1 MKQKSFSKKNENS
14 PRQKF
19 PKYSYENKNSYRI
32 HLILRFEAEICPI
45 ESDIITQTKNVPLIR
60 PLLIRQTIVAF
71 ITAKGGNK
79 YRQVNQTDFTG
90 EGSNNKPHVETSLSK
105 IQTRVYARVRTCSGI
120 HTRVYRSVIDRIA
133 LKSITIP
140 PRPFDN
146 EANAVHDL
154 VHEPL
159 HEEDSRQ
166 SNDTTVSAAFV
177 LDLACICPLDIH
189 TVGYTRPFHIAV
201 SRVRVYA
208 RIRVHEAAKWVTC
221 TLDSCRPVS
230 NRRNNL
236 PLYGRG

>member
-1 MKQKSFSKKNENS
+1 MPDRIWYNYPNEERPVNTSIINSANNRRVYYSKGWKQISTSKSNRF
-14 PRQKF
+14 
-19 PKYSYENKNSYRI
+19 YR
-32 HLILRFEAEICPI
+32 
-45 ESDIITQTKNVPLIR
+45 
-60 PLLIRQTIVAF
+60 
-71 ITAKGGNK
+71 GGG
-79 YRQVNQTDFTG
+79 R
-90 EGSNNKPHVETSLSK
+90 SNNKPHVETSLSK
-105 IQTRVYARVRTCSGI
+105 IQTRVYARVRTYSGI

>member
-1 MKQKSFSKKNENS
+1 MQ
-14 PRQKF
+14 QV
-19 PKYSYENKNSYRI
+19 YSSIYTYTYI
-32 HLILRFEAEICPI
+32 
-45 ESDIITQTKNVPLIR
+45 
-60 PLLIRQTIVAF
+60 
-71 ITAKGGNK
+71 
-79 YRQVNQTDFTG
+79 Y
-90 EGSNNKPHVETSLSK
+90 
-105 IQTRVYARVRTCSGI
+105 
-120 HTRVYRSVIDRIA
+120 TRVYRTVIDRIA

-201 SRVRVYA
+201 SRSCAYTRVYVCA
-208 RIRVHEAAKWVTC
+208 TRPPNGLRVRWT
-221 TLDSCRPVS
+221 
-230 NRRNNL
+230 RRAGPFPTDEIIYPYVAEVRLSTN
-236 PLYGRG
+236 

>member
-1 MKQKSFSKKNENS
+1 MQ
-14 PRQKF
+14 QV
-19 PKYSYENKNSYRI
+19 YSSIYTYTYI
-32 HLILRFEAEICPI
+32 
-45 ESDIITQTKNVPLIR
+45 
-60 PLLIRQTIVAF
+60 
-71 ITAKGGNK
+71 
-79 YRQVNQTDFTG
+79 Y
-90 EGSNNKPHVETSLSK
+90 
-105 IQTRVYARVRTCSGI
+105 
-120 HTRVYRSVIDRIA
+120 TRVYRTVIDRIA

-201 SRVRVYA
+201 SRSCVYA
-208 RIRVHEAAKWVTC
+208 SIRVRHEAAKWVTC
-221 TLDSCRPVS
+221 TLDSSCRPVS

-236 PLYGRG
+236 PLCGRD

>member
-1 MKQKSFSKKNENS
+1 M
-14 PRQKF
+14 
-19 PKYSYENKNSYRI
+19 
-32 HLILRFEAEICPI
+32 
-45 ESDIITQTKNVPLIR
+45 
-60 PLLIRQTIVAF
+60 
-71 ITAKGGNK
+71 
-79 YRQVNQTDFTG
+79 
-90 EGSNNKPHVETSLSK
+90 
-105 IQTRVYARVRTCSGI
+105 RVRIYSGI